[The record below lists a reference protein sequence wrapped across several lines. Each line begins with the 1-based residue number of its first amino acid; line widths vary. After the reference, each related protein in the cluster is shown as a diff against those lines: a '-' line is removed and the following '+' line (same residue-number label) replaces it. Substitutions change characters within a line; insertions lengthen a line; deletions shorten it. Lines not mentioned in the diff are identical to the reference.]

1 MRHTRSMA
9 QLTSTVKGM
18 PGFYPERKE
27 EMRKRIG
34 AGDEIRTRDPLVGNE
49 MLYH

>member
-1 MRHTRSMA
+1 M
-9 QLTSTVKGM
+9 K
-18 PGFYPERKE
+18 
-27 EMRKRIG
+27 KRARRYGLAETG